1 MLTIKPEI
9 STGHHNTQ
17 QVRALT
23 GLTKLRTVP
32 DDECGS
38 ALSVVVFQMLVG
50 SVAADTKATKEML
63 THSTTTETV
72 ERTPDKRNRHT
83 TGKSI
88 YHL

>member
-1 MLTIKPEI
+1 MINKSGHTTGKSIEI
-9 STGHHNTQ
+9 YRRSW
-17 QVRALT
+17 AK
-23 GLTKLRTVP
+23 GLLEV
-32 DDECGS
+32 S

-72 ERTPDKRNRHT
+72 ERTPDKRNRHI

-88 YHL
+88 

>member
-1 MLTIKPEI
+1 MNSAHWPGVINNGHTTGKSIEI
-9 STGHHNTQ
+9 YRRSWAQ
-17 QVRALT
+17 
-23 GLTKLRTVP
+23 GLLEV
-32 DDECGS
+32 S